1 MNKYKLERV
10 NYVRYYPTQEGF
22 DMLMNHLNTY
32 NPIILMDIYTGPNGN
47 KMAENCDILDGVCEI
62 YTKVTT
68 KKVVIGIS
76 VSTTVDY
83 YYMDYFHR
91 VSLIDHANDG
101 WVLYDALNKT
111 EDYVYLLKKKIF

>member
-1 MNKYKLERV
+1 MNKYKLEKV
-10 NYVRYYPTQEGF
+10 NYVPYYPTQEGF
-22 DMLMNHLNTY
+22 DMLMNHLNSY
-32 NPIILMDIYTGPNGN
+32 NPIILMSSLQGMTGPVEPRSN
-47 KMAENCDILDGVCEI
+47 ILDGVCEI

-91 VSLIDHANDG
+91 ISPGDHSNDG
-101 WVLYDALNKT
+101 WILYDALNT
-111 EDYVYLLKKKIF
+111 DADYAYLLKKKMF